1 MLLQFDSL
9 GFSSKICRAT
19 CAKRSDDAGR
29 RVVRPDLAA
38 AAAWRARAA
47 LSPRPPAFF
56 PARSRR
62 ASRQQPKHGA
72 DAAAPSFMKVVHA
85 GGVHIRAAPHRADP
99 EGGELLPQGTV
110 VACVP
115 GRAIASEAADGQSDV
130 VVEIAHGRGFLVARR
145 GALTVLEA
153 CAGPTEVEGA
163 WWYRVVHP
171 DGMSFL
177 TAPAV
182 DAPRGGA
189 RAPAG
194 AVVKGVRKHTVGD
207 ALVTFVQL
215 ADDPYPGWVLE
226 ATHGGELLERF
237 DGCALLEAVS
247 SEARAQTR
255 ARDLARGAIGARAK
269 ARFPLASRSSSPLRT
284 THTRARTRARTSP
297 LTDQHPLERLN
308 EPR

>member
-1 MLLQFDSL
+1 
-9 GFSSKICRAT
+9 
-19 CAKRSDDAGR
+19 
-29 RVVRPDLAA
+29 
-38 AAAWRARAA
+38 
-47 LSPRPPAFF
+47 
-56 PARSRR
+56 
-62 ASRQQPKHGA
+62 
-72 DAAAPSFMKVVHA
+72 MKVVHA

-182 DAPRGGA
+182 DAPRGGT

-215 ADDPYPGWVLE
+215 ADEPHPGWVLE

-247 SEARAQTR
+247 NEARNAELPSPLPFSSTLLLHTHTHTH
-255 ARDLARGAIGARAK
+255 AHAHARA
-269 ARFPLASRSSSPLRT
+269 
-284 THTRARTRARTSP
+284 HIP

-308 EPR
+308 EKR